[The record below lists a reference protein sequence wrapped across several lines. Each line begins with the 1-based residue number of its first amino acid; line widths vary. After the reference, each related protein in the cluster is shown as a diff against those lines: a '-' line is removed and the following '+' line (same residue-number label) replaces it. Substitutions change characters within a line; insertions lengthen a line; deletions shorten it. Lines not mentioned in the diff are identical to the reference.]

1 MSKVSSSTRE
11 ENVARHNQDV
21 SDLKFAEAE
30 ALFTSIGEGAF
41 VTDVNGKISRVNPKA
56 VEILG
61 FRADELIGQWFPN
74 IIIGEDEDGRVIP
87 NSRRPIYEIFITGE
101 PIFRKMYY
109 VRRDNTRVAVAVTV
123 SPIMMNG
130 RPIGAIEMFRDIS
143 EEVRLERAKDE
154 FIALASHQLRTPA
167 TAVKQ
172 YAAMLLDGYV
182 GEVTD
187 QQREMLNKIYESNE
201 RQITT
206 INDLLRVA
214 QIDAGRMS
222 LSVSEVDLNKLIS
235 DVINEQ
241 MAKFQ
246 SRSQEV
252 DVRLSE
258 TPVWV
263 AIDQGRFRMALENLI
278 DNASKYT
285 PDGKSIHVRLG
296 RQKGRIVIEVRDEG
310 VGIPRDEYLRIFEKF
325 SRIDNPLSISVGGT
339 GLGLYWVQK
348 ILDLHRAKINV
359 RSKVNVG
366 TTFTIYLPQ

>member
-1 MSKVSSSTRE
+1 MQKVTKLARSEDVTRRQGE
-11 ENVARHNQDV
+11 VD
-21 SDLKFAEAE
+21 SLKYAEAE
-30 ALFTSIGEGAF
+30 ALFASIGEGAI
-41 VTDVNGKISRVNPKA
+41 VTDVNGKISRVNPQA
-56 VEILG
+56 EEILG

-74 IIIGEDEDGRVIP
+74 VIISEDEDGRVIP
-87 NSRRPIYEIFITGE
+87 NSRRPIFEIFVTGE

-109 VRRDNTRVAVAVTV
+109 VRRDQTRVAVAVTV
-123 SPIMMNG
+123 SPIMLNN
-130 RPIGAIEMFRDIS
+130 RPIGAIEVFRDIN
-143 EEVRLERAKDE
+143 EEIRLERSKDE

-172 YAAMLLDGYV
+172 YTAMLLEGYV
-182 GEVTD
+182 GDVTD
-187 QQREMLNKIYESNE
+187 EQRKMLTKIYESNE

-222 LSVSEVDLNKLIS
+222 LALSEVDLNKLIS
-235 DVINEQ
+235 DVVNEQ
-241 MAKFQ
+241 MPKFQ

-252 DVRLSE
+252 DLQLTE
-258 TPVWV
+258 KPVWV

-285 PDGKSIHVRLG
+285 PDGKSIHIKLG
-296 RQKGRIVIEVRDEG
+296 TQKGRVVIEVRDEG
-310 VGIPRDEYLRIFEKF
+310 VGIPKEEYLRIFEKF
-325 SRIDNPLSISVGGT
+325 SRIDNPLSITVGGT

-359 RSKVNVG
+359 RSKVDQG